1 MIHSARRPGV
11 HAEAAPR
18 PFAAHAATL
27 LLGKGDGS
35 FNVAR
40 AKFARGA
47 RFVGS
52 LLFGAGTDP
61 FTLAIGEFNGDGKPD
76 LAIANLSSAN
86 ASVLLN
92 TSP

>member
-35 FNVAR
+35 FDV
-40 AKFARGA
+40 ARGA